1 MCFCLHDLFAH
12 LVFFFLIFSIFRL
25 HGLSVVNNL
34 RSTQSSVL
42 RNLKKNCFILFLS
55 VGSDSRPVVLI
66 NPNIKIQT
74 ESLSAKKL
82 QDHRKKSLID
92 SGLDLLF
99 KKHPKSVKDGLSP
112 STPMHGKQLAAN
124 DFKFQADVVLDN
136 KEQQGHPDKRWKPF
150 DSIKIYTDKMKG
162 HEDHHKG
169 IKGLNLCLNVL
180 ARKLCRRWLL
190 IRHAHCVVNSLKIN
204 REVVASP
211 LQIS

>member
-1 MCFCLHDLFAH
+1 MHDLIEPLLTLSFS
-12 LVFFFLIFSIFRL
+12 FLIFLFQKFAWTFRYYSDL
-25 HGLSVVNNL
+25 LAQFTKSNVFI
-34 RSTQSSVL
+34 RSPEKFVLFYSS
-42 RNLKKNCFILFLS
+42 S

-74 ESLSAKKL
+74 ESLSAKKT

-112 STPMHGKQLAAN
+112 SSKQLAAN
-124 DFKFQADVVLDN
+124 EFKFQPDVVLEN
-136 KEQQGHPDKRWKPF
+136 KEQQQCHPDKRWKPF

-169 IKGLNLCLNVL
+169 INGL
-180 ARKLCRRWLL
+180 KF
-190 IRHAHCVVNSLKIN
+190 S
-204 REVVASP
+204 
-211 LQIS
+211 